1 MITIVI
7 SAVAMI
13 GYVGCGSVNPL
24 KESLGAPHNE
34 SVQEMMTRVSSLSC
48 IISEDEVD
56 WIVFKDQHTLNY
68 WAFVREDHPA
78 YPSAVVT
85 TFLPGRG
92 AYLDTIV
99 RVQCEAESSVCDR
112 LRSDVGEMS
121 ASVLHP

>member
-7 SAVAMI
+7 SAVALI
-13 GYVGCGSVNPL
+13 GCVGCGSVNPL

-48 IISEDEVD
+48 IIREDEVD

-78 YPSAVVT
+78 YPSAVMT

-112 LRSDVGEMS
+112 LRFDVGEMS